1 MNFQIQ
7 TSSRVAIYEQL
18 AEQIRQGI
26 ALGQLQPKER
36 LPSVRQLSRELVVNP
51 NTVARTYQELERE
64 GLLVSRQGLGIFV
77 AEPRAELT
85 LEAREQRLLQPLDRW
100 LTLAVHLGY
109 SQEEVLQLVG
119 SRVLQFQ
126 WNSQTN
132 PVA

>member
-1 MNFQIQ
+1 
-7 TSSRVAIYEQL
+7 
-18 AEQIRQGI
+18 
-26 ALGQLQPKER
+26 
-36 LPSVRQLSRELVVNP
+36 
-51 NTVARTYQELERE
+51 
-64 GLLVSRQGLGIFV
+64 LVSRQGLGIFV